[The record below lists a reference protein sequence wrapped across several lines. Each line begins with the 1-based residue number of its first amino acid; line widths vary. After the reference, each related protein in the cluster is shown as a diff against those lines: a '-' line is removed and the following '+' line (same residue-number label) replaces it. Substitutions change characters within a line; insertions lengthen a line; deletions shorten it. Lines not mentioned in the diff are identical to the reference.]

1 MNEISYTEE
10 IRLSRELAKAIE
22 QEIASYG
29 QTVPYSVYRAYL
41 RLVEHYHKQQEEGV
55 M

>member
-1 MNEISYTEE
+1 MIESYTEE
-10 IRLSRELAKAIE
+10 IRLSRELTQAIS

-29 QTVPYSVYRAYL
+29 QTVPYSVYHAYL
-41 RLVEHYHKQQEEGV
+41 KLIEHYQKQQEEGV